1 MFVFQMIGAVG
12 VVLFLVPL
20 MAGNRSATSR

>member
-12 VVLFLVPL
+12 VVLFLAAL